1 MKRFRYAVL
10 VLAIM
15 ISLGLH
21 ALIFLRLPGLEE
33 EKISPDETTYQ
44 VSLRYFTR
52 QKEVKVEQPGRRV
65 KIEEEKLKPVEK
77 PPQQEE
83 EKPVLQEEAVMEEQV
98 REEEAVQE
106 EPVVEEEAL
115 AEYQSE
121 LPVGESEDSE
131 ESSALE
137 IREDEIRYDQ
147 VVAELRSR
155 IVENKTYPQVAR
167 KRNIEG
173 VVQILLSLDEHGEA
187 VELRIIESSGN
198 RILDKAALQLIQKV
212 LPYEHGLGRGFSV
225 QIPIRYDL
233 S

>member
-21 ALIFLRLPGLEE
+21 VLLFLRLPGFEK
-33 EKISPDETTYQ
+33 EKIPPDETTYR

-52 QKEVKVEQPGRRV
+52 QKEVKVEQPRKPV
-65 KIEEEKLKPVEK
+65 KIEEEKQKPVEK
-77 PPQQEE
+77 APEQEE
-83 EKPVLQEEAVMEEQV
+83 EKPVLMEEAVKEEQV
-98 REEEAVQE
+98 VEEEAVQE
-106 EPVVEEEAL
+106 EPVVEEEASVKI
-115 AEYQSE
+115 ETE
-121 LPVGESEDSE
+121 LPVAESEDFE

-137 IREDEIRYDQ
+137 IREDDIRYDR
-147 VVAELRSR
+147 VIAELRSR
-155 IVENKTYPQVAR
+155 ISENKIYPQVAR
-167 KRNIEG
+167 KRNVEG

-187 VELRIIESSGN
+187 VELMIIESSGS

-225 QIPIRYDL
+225 QIPIRYNL